1 MLPVLT
7 PELKREILQKVQL
20 ENSEKLIW
28 LIKEIILGVRFKDLK
43 MIGQQTKIIV
53 WSELSD

>member
-20 ENSEKLIW
+20 ENSEKLMW